1 MRMSTFLELAS
12 LACVTLIQIN
22 CTACITLNTM
32 QHKYVCLERT
42 AHKNRGECNSLF
54 VDDLVK
60 HLVGKN
66 ATNDDM
72 SEITTRPFLTNP
84 CLLAKI
90 ASYFEV
96 HTLRV
101 IVSSQYFDLLNN
113 LKSCKDV
120 SSRIVGR
127 KSVVPIQG
135 DEYNFNDLKSNALN
149 FLERDIKCYIVLCS
163 EVCSSLILYIAA
175 TLGFGVE
182 IYFWMTTNYL
192 IHVHKVKH
200 PKKLTA
206 VTVLKEH
213 DGSKKI
219 VLTTQYGITSI
230 KSIDVQYSRERKEI
244 PSRQLVAELKSTRG
258 SNNYSI
264 LYSHYIATLVEKAT
278 LKVVTLFGNS
288 VKHRPD
294 FLDHTEMKCQ
304 HGVLCWYFPMKIRTF
319 ADKREASCCFG
330 FLVSLLK
337 QLKEDLDIN
346 FYIYEGRDGRYGA
359 EKNGSWNGLIGEVAS
374 GKADIAAHADSF

>member
-1 MRMSTFLELAS
+1 MRMSIFLELAS

-42 AHKNRGECNSLF
+42 APKNRGECNSLF

-66 ATNDDM
+66 ATNDDQ

-149 FLERDIKCYIVLCS
+149 FLGRDIKCYIVLCS

-175 TLGFGVE
+175 TLGFG
-182 IYFWMTTNYL
+182 
-192 IHVHKVKH
+192 
-200 PKKLTA
+200 
-206 VTVLKEH
+206 
-213 DGSKKI
+213 
-219 VLTTQYGITSI
+219 
-230 KSIDVQYSRERKEI
+230 
-244 PSRQLVAELKSTRG
+244 
-258 SNNYSI
+258 
-264 LYSHYIATLVEKAT
+264 
-278 LKVVTLFGNS
+278 
-288 VKHRPD
+288 
-294 FLDHTEMKCQ
+294 
-304 HGVLCWYFPMKIRTF
+304 
-319 ADKREASCCFG
+319 
-330 FLVSLLK
+330 
-337 QLKEDLDIN
+337 
-346 FYIYEGRDGRYGA
+346 
-359 EKNGSWNGLIGEVAS
+359 
-374 GKADIAAHADSF
+374 